1 MYVELFLILCGVCRA
16 IFGRNR
22 DTVGSGE
29 SLLSRRFAL
38 ERVPWEGKGTDGA
51 VLGCKVVAQK
61 LFNNVVRF
69 PKLPHSCTICDL
81 YIISQYFRKIG
92 HYPVSKVEFQTV

>member
-1 MYVELFLILCGVCRA
+1 MTDSTSYYFIHILSGVCRA

-69 PKLPHSCTICDL
+69 PKLPPLL
-81 YIISQYFRKIG
+81 YNL
-92 HYPVSKVEFQTV
+92 

>member
-51 VLGCKVVAQK
+51 VLGCKVVAQNF
-61 LFNNVVRF
+61 LTMWFAFQSSPTLVQFV
-69 PKLPHSCTICDL
+69 I
-81 YIISQYFRKIG
+81 YIS
-92 HYPVSKVEFQTV
+92 